1 MKIFHLVLD
10 IIYRGLFMAKPMSK
24 KIISGKYKGKTL
36 LLPSMVTT
44 RSSKSIV
51 LESFFN
57 TIQFEIIDANFVELF
72 SGSGSIGLEALSRG
86 AKKIF
91 FMERDREA
99 LKVLSQNIE
108 QTDPNACEIFRGDT
122 FSNIDSVVKKLKS
135 IGEDAY
141 LYIDPPFSI
150 REGHE
155 DIYVQMIKLIEEL
168 PEEIVKM
175 IIVEHMSGLEM
186 PETLG
191 AFQQLKLKKFGK
203 TSLRYYLPSSES

>member
-1 MKIFHLVLD
+1 
-10 IIYRGLFMAKPMSK
+10 MAKPIIK

-44 RSSKSIV
+44 RSSKNIV

-108 QTDPNACEIFRGDT
+108 QTDPSACEIFRGDT
-122 FSNIDSVVKKLKS
+122 FANIGGVVKKLKAT
-135 IGEDAY
+135 GEDAY

-155 DIYVQMIKLIEEL
+155 DIYVQMIKLIEDL
-168 PEEIVKM
+168 PEEVVKM
-175 IIVEHMSGLEM
+175 IIVEQMTGLEM
-186 PETLG
+186 PEALG
-191 AFQQLKLKKFGK
+191 AFKQMKFKKFGK
-203 TSLRYYLPSSES
+203 TSLRYYLPASVV